1 MKRRYDILMLAPT
14 SFFADY
20 GCHVRILEEAL
31 ILRRLGHQVTIV
43 TYHKGRPVADLDII
57 RTSPLPWRADYEVG
71 SSRHKI
77 AYDIYLAFTA
87 LRAALDIRPD
97 VIHAHLHEGALI
109 GAPIARLLGIPLI
122 FDFQGSLTGE
132 MLDHQFL
139 NPDGPFFKPAR
150 MLERLINKLPVAIL
164 TSSLYAQRVL
174 EEQFLVP
181 SERIHPVPD
190 CVNTETFRPAAR
202 GASATLTSLK
212 GQLGIPAGRP
222 VVIYLGLLATYQ
234 GTPCLIQSAAQLK
247 AAGIDAH
254 FLIMGYPGHQ
264 DYAQM
269 AHGLG
274 VEDRVTLTGK
284 IPYEQAAHYLSV
296 GDVAVAPKLS
306 ATEGSGKILN
316 YMAMGLP
323 TVAFDT
329 PVQREY
335 LGDLGVY
342 APPGDLDALT
352 AGIRTLLDDVARRA
366 ELGAALRR
374 RAKDHY
380 SWERAGRRIISIYD
394 QLKSRRGKH

>member
-1 MKRRYDILMLAPT
+1 VKRRYDILMLAPT

-43 TYHKGRPVADLDII
+43 TYHKGRPIADLDII

-380 SWERAGRRIISIYD
+380 SWERAGRRIVSIYD
-394 QLKSRRGKH
+394 QLESRRGKH

>member
-1 MKRRYDILMLAPT
+1 
-14 SFFADY
+14 
-20 GCHVRILEEAL
+20 
-31 ILRRLGHQVTIV
+31 
-43 TYHKGRPVADLDII
+43 
-57 RTSPLPWRADYEVG
+57 
-71 SSRHKI
+71 
-77 AYDIYLAFTA
+77 
-87 LRAALDIRPD
+87 
-97 VIHAHLHEGALI
+97 
-109 GAPIARLLGIPLI
+109 
-122 FDFQGSLTGE
+122 
-132 MLDHQFL
+132 
-139 NPDGPFFKPAR
+139 
-150 MLERLINKLPVAIL
+150 
-164 TSSLYAQRVL
+164 
-174 EEQFLVP
+174 
-181 SERIHPVPD
+181 
-190 CVNTETFRPAAR
+190 
-202 GASATLTSLK
+202 
-212 GQLGIPAGRP
+212 

-234 GTPCLIQSAAQLK
+234 GTPYLVQSAAQLK

-264 DYAQM
+264 DYVQL
-269 AHGLG
+269 AHRLG

-352 AGIRTLLDDVARRA
+352 AGIRTLLDDVARRV

-394 QLKSRRGKH
+394 QFEPRRVKH